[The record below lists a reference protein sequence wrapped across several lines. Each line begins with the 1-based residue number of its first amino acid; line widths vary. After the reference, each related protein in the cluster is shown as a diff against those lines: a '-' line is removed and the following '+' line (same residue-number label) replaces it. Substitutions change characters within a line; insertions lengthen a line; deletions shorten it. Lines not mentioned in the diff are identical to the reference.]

1 MSRSSRIA
9 QLTQIQRDL
18 DEKLNQ
24 ARKLTAEL
32 AGHRYEAWS
41 PRQAARA
48 TVDGNG
54 QLLGLQIADGAL
66 RGPHPAGVGPEIVA
80 AVAAARAL
88 AGGEQIRRLRAVF
101 PRMFPDDQA
110 SSEGQWQ

>member
-1 MSRSSRIA
+1 MSHSSRIA

-24 ARKLTAEL
+24 ARELTAEL
-32 AGHRYEAWS
+32 AERRFEEWS

-54 QLLGLQIADGAL
+54 QLLGLHIADRAL
-66 RGPHPAGVGPEIVA
+66 WGPHPADVGPEIVA
-80 AVAAARAL
+80 AVAAARAQ

-110 SSEGQWQ
+110 TSEGRSR

>member
-1 MSRSSRIA
+1 MSQSSRIV
-9 QLTQIQRDL
+9 QLTQIQRGL
-18 DEKLNQ
+18 DEQLNQ
-24 ARKLTAEL
+24 ARELTAEL
-32 AGHRYEAWS
+32 AEHRFEGRS

-54 QLLGLQIADGAL
+54 QLLGLRIADGAF
-66 RGPHPAGVGPEIVA
+66 RGPHPADVGPEIVA
-80 AVAAARAL
+80 AVAAARAQ

-110 SSEGQWQ
+110 SSEGQSR

>member
-1 MSRSSRIA
+1 MSHSSRIA

-18 DEKLNQ
+18 AEKLNQ
-24 ARKLTAEL
+24 ARELTAEL
-32 AGHRYEAWS
+32 AEHRFEEWS

-54 QLLGLQIADGAL
+54 QLLSLHIADGAL
-66 RGPHPAGVGPEIVA
+66 GGPRAAGVGPEIVA

-101 PRMFPDDQA
+101 PRMFPDGQG
-110 SSEGQWQ
+110 SSEGRSR

>member
-1 MSRSSRIA
+1 MSPTSGIA

-24 ARKLTAEL
+24 ANELTAEL
-32 AGHRYEAWS
+32 AGHRFEGWS

-54 QLLGLQIADGAL
+54 QLLGLHIADGAL
-66 RGPHPAGVGPEIVA
+66 RGPHPASVGPEIVA
-80 AVAAARAL
+80 AVAAARTQ

-101 PRMFPDDQA
+101 PRMFPEGQA
-110 SSEGQWQ
+110 SSERQSR